1 MSKHLIFLVLLTY
14 SLNLSAFENAKQ
26 FNSVDLDYV
35 LSNSSRANT
44 FSFSFPEMNVLDH
57 RNQSKQLSELFDKDK
72 NVVFAFF
79 FTHCVSICTTVT
91 LSLKSIQH
99 RLPENT
105 QMVMISI
112 DPETDTP
119 DILSNYAKT
128 HRIEDPNWF
137 LLTGNK
143 KQIIDLQK
151 KFEAYRGNK
160 MNHNT
165 SLFVKKSSSEKIIEI
180 KSDFS
185 LIPQIFNKS

>member
-99 RLPENT
+99 HLPENT

>member
-1 MSKHLIFLVLLTY
+1 MSKQITFIIILIF
-14 SLNLSAFENAKQ
+14 SLNLYAFENAKR
-26 FNSVDLDYV
+26 FSSVDLDYV

-44 FSFSFPEMNVLDH
+44 FSFSFPEMNVLDQ
-57 RNQSKQLSELFDKDK
+57 RNESKQLNELFDKDK

-91 LSLKSIQH
+91 LSLKSIQRH
-99 RLPENT
+99 LPENT

-119 DILSNYAKT
+119 DILNNYAKT

-151 KFEAYRGNK
+151 NFEAYRGNK

-165 SLFVKKSSSEKIIEI
+165 SLFVKKSSSEEIIEI

-185 LIPQIFNKS
+185 LIPQIFNRS

>member
-1 MSKHLIFLVLLTY
+1 MSKYLIFLVFLIS
-14 SLNLSAFENAKQ
+14 SLNLYAFENAKR

-44 FSFSFPEMNVLDH
+44 FSFSFPEMNVLDQ
-57 RNQSKQLSELFDKDK
+57 RNQSKQLSELFDKDN

-91 LSLKSIQH
+91 LSLKSIQRH
-99 RLPENT
+99 LPENT

-119 DILSNYAKT
+119 DILKNYAQT

-143 KQIIDLQK
+143 KQNIDLQK
-151 KFEAYRGNK
+151 NFEAYRGNK

-165 SLFVKKSSSEKIIEI
+165 SLFVKKSSSEEIIEI

-185 LIPQIFNKS
+185 LIPQIFNRS